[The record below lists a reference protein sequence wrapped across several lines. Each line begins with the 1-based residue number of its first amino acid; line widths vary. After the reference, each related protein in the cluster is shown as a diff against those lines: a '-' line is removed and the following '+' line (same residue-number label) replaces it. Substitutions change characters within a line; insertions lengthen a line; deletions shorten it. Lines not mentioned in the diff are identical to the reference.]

1 MKVRPG
7 AKDTTPKTVVSH
19 DVSVEMDFEESID
32 KIVSINAIIEET
44 VTKKSKTNSE
54 RVKQI
59 NSDHFINN
67 SSK

>member
-19 DVSVEMDFEESID
+19 DVSVETDFEESID

-44 VTKKSKTNSE
+44 VTKRSKANSE
-54 RVKQI
+54 RVTQ
-59 NSDHFINN
+59 
-67 SSK
+67 